1 MFTLHSNQPSRSF
14 LDTAQR
20 LFRRLSH
27 HGLLA
32 PDRLNAHILRDIGV
46 NPVGLQ

>member
-1 MFTLHSNQPSRSF
+1 MFTLLANRPSSSF

-20 LFRRLSH
+20 LFRRPSP

-32 PDRLNAHILRDIGV
+32 PGRLNAHILRDIGV
-46 NPVGLQ
+46 NPVGID